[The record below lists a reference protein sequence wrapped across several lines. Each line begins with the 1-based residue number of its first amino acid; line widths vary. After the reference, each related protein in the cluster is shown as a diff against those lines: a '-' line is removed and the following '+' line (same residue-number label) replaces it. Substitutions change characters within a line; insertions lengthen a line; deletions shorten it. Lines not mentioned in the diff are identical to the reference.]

1 MHICMHPYMCRD
13 TQNTQNTHTK
23 HTHKTHTKHTQ
34 NTHKTCTH
42 IYTCTSILLL
52 LSWFF
57 FYCFYFHFSS
67 KLRQKTNERKQQE
80 DVNTVL
86 CNSVGM
92 IREKLTVSEG
102 KESRCV
108 LMCKHSHHLGLRFK
122 LPAFHKPNLIL
133 QIKLMRSST
142 FESIKFD

>member
-13 TQNTQNTHTK
+13 TQNTHTKHTQNTHTK
-23 HTHKTHTKHTQ
+23 HTHKTHTKHTHAQ
-34 NTHKTCTH
+34 VFYCFCHG
-42 IYTCTSILLL
+42 
-52 LSWFF
+52 FF

-67 KLRQKTNERKQQE
+67 KLRQKSNERKQQE

-108 LMCKHSHHLGLRFK
+108 LKCKDSHHLGLRFK
-122 LPAFHKPNLIL
+122 LPASN
-133 QIKLMRSST
+133 T
-142 FESIKFD
+142 AN

>member
-13 TQNTQNTHTK
+13 TQNTQNTH
-23 HTHKTHTKHTQ
+23 KTHTKHTQ
-34 NTHKTCTH
+34 NTH
-42 IYTCTSILLL
+42 IYTHAQVFYCFCHGFI
-52 LSWFF
+52 
-57 FYCFYFHFSS
+57 YCFYFHFSS
-67 KLRQKTNERKQQE
+67 KLRQKSNERKQQE
-80 DVNTVL
+80 DVDTVL

-108 LMCKHSHHLGLRFK
+108 LKCKDSGHHLGLRFK
-122 LPAFHKPNLIL
+122 LPAFHEPNLIL
-133 QIKLMRSST
+133 RVKLMRSST